1 LYNIDF
7 DEFSEFIAFM
17 KKVYDGDLNY
27 SFIDIYETFIHNQNY
42 TNLMKKYCI
51 LYDMELKYKVDD
63 KCVKVSLFIDYIHML
78 LQRELDFIIHNPDF
92 TEYSNELNEFSELD
106 FY

>member
-1 LYNIDF
+1 MYNSDF
-7 DEFSEFIAFM
+7 DEFSEFIVFM
-17 KKVYDGDLNY
+17 KKVYNGDLDY

-51 LYDMELKYKVDD
+51 LYDMELKYELDD
-63 KCVKVSLFIDYIHML
+63 QYGKVSLFINDIHML
-78 LQRELDFIIHNPDF
+78 LQRELDFIIYNPDF
-92 TEYSNELNEFSELD
+92 TEYSNEFSELD